1 MKKNILAII
10 FVFFVVVVL
19 FYTFRSELFRIYPS
33 TELLFL
39 SKREIKAEAI
49 KSIKK
54 GDEPV
59 SAIVLH
65 QYSIIGRGY
74 NTIISDTNAAGH
86 AIINAVNDAVKNMGW
101 EKFNSLDKN
110 SIIIMTTVEPCE
122 FCKAFMKEYG
132 FGRVEFLE
140 KRPIDY
146 WLNSYWQDL
155 SYEFGKR
162 KLTPTDLIDS
172 LNLIKTEASEK

>member
-1 MKKNILAII
+1 MKKNILTII
-10 FVFFVVVVL
+10 FVLFIVVIL
-19 FYTFRSELFRIYPS
+19 IYAFRSELFRIFPS

-39 SKREIKAEAI
+39 SKRELKAEAI

-59 SAIVLH
+59 SAIVLYE
-65 QYSIIGRGY
+65 YSIIGRGY

-86 AIINAVNDAVKNMGW
+86 AIINAVNDAVKNLGW

-110 SIIIMTTVEPCE
+110 SIIIMSTIEPCE
-122 FCKAFMKEYG
+122 FCKAFIKEYG
-132 FGRVEFLE
+132 IGRVEFLE

-146 WLNSYWQDL
+146 WLNSYWREL
-155 SYEFGKR
+155 NYELGKR
-162 KLTPTDLIDS
+162 KLTPTDLLDS
-172 LNLIKTEASEK
+172 LNLIKTKAAEK